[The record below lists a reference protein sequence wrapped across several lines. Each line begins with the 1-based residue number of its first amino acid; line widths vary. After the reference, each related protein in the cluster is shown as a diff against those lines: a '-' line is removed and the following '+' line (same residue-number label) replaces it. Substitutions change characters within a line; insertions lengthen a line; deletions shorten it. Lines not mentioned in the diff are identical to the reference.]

1 MARKV
6 QRKLDKWKSKTWFA
20 VEIPKFMGSNRIG
33 FTPTSDPEN
42 LIGRVVETTVGELTN
57 DFSKHNTKL
66 KLEINDVVG
75 DVAHTKFLGHELT
88 TDYLRSIVKRQ
99 TSRIDA
105 NINVKTKDGYK
116 VTVKPTCFTV
126 KRARTS
132 QIKGIREEMIKI
144 VLKRASE
151 VNYEQ
156 FIEEAIIGKLSA
168 NIYRNAKYIYPLRRV
183 EIRKTHVLL
192 VPAHI
197 SEVRSE
203 IEPPVEAEPVDV
215 VEDVPV
221 EDAPVEAAT
230 EDAPVEDTTEDAPVE
245 DATEDVPVE
254 DATEDAPVEDATE
267 DAPTEE

>member
-20 VEIPKFMGSNRIG
+20 VEIPKFMGSNQIG

-132 QIKGIREEMIKI
+132 QIKGIREEMVKI

-192 VPAHI
+192 VPGHI

-203 IEPPVEAEPVDV
+203 IEPPVEAEEPVDI

-221 EDAPVEAAT
+221 EAATEDAPVEAAT
-230 EDAPVEDTTEDAPVE
+230 EDAPVEA
-245 DATEDVPVE
+245 
-254 DATEDAPVEDATE
+254 ATEDAPVEAATE
-267 DAPTEE
+267 DASADDAPKEE

>member
-20 VEIPKFMGSNRIG
+20 VEIPKFMGSNHIG

-132 QIKGIREEMIKI
+132 QIKGIREEMVKI

-183 EIRKTHVLL
+183 EIRKTHVLS

-197 SEVRSE
+197 SEVRSK
-203 IEPPVEAEPVDV
+203 IDPPVEAEPVDIV
-215 VEDVPV
+215 
-221 EDAPVEAAT
+221 
-230 EDAPVEDTTEDAPVE
+230 
-245 DATEDVPVE
+245 EDVPVE
-254 DATEDAPVEDATE
+254 DATEDAPVEAATE
-267 DAPTEE
+267 DAPAEAATEDAPVEAATEDASADDAPKEE

>member
-6 QRKLDKWKSKTWFA
+6 QRKLDKWKSKSWYA
-20 VEIPKFMGSNRIG
+20 VEIPQFMGSNQIG
-33 FTPTSDPEN
+33 FTPASDPEN

-105 NINVKTKDGYK
+105 NLDVTTKDGYK

-132 QIKGIREEMIKI
+132 QIKGIREEMIHI
-144 VLKRASE
+144 ILKRASE

-168 NIYRNAKYIYPLRRV
+168 NIYRHAKHIYPLRRV
-183 EIRKTHVLL
+183 EIRKTHVLS
-192 VPAHI
+192 VPAHM
-197 SEVRSE
+197 ST
-203 IEPPVEAEPVDV
+203 PKAKPVEAPVDV
-215 VEDVPV
+215 PV
-221 EDAPVEAAT
+221 VDTPEDAPVDT
-230 EDAPVEDTTEDAPVE
+230 SVVDTPEDAPVDTSVVDTPEDAPVV
-245 DATEDVPVE
+245 DTPVE
-254 DATEDAPVEDATE
+254 DT
-267 DAPTEE
+267 PTLVDE